1 MEGERG
7 DQRATPE
14 GELKS
19 ERWRSGRRIQCSVSS
34 SSFFFYS
41 FTWTSDNKKITLLF
55 CKEWIEKI
63 FFVVEREIS
72 WPRFLIKWHEK
83 KKKRLKTK
91 LFSNDVYYYCSD
103 NNKRKESN

>member
-83 KKKRLKTK
+83 KKEIE
-91 LFSNDVYYYCSD
+91 N
-103 NNKRKESN
+103 